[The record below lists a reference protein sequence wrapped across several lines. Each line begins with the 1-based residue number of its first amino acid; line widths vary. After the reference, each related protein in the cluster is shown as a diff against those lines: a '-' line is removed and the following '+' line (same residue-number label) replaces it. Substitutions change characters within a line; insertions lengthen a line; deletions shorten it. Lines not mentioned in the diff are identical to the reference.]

1 MEAKREPGNNPGHQD
16 PPSPPKSPQRVGE
29 VNRVVEQALRPLYE
43 VNQLC
48 IELLVKAA
56 WSERVDLPLVCQ
68 LRAGLRSM
76 SAEAQA
82 RAAQKAFLL
91 VDMEFTNSASWK
103 LLQNHSS
110 RAISPSRSDYFPR
123 SSAIQLTRATL
134 ILLRHSIQSNASEA
148 CLLGV
153 HPRVAELIG
162 ALSMSEIERV
172 AERRGRYVRPRWE
185 DRPAVWHELIQA
197 ACSPDIRRTREF
209 CLHGLQLLT
218 GDLLQIP

>member
-1 MEAKREPGNNPGHQD
+1 VEAKREPGNDPGHQD
-16 PPSPPKSPQRVGE
+16 PPSPPQPPQKVGK

-91 VDMEFTNSASWK
+91 VDMEFTNTASWK
-103 LLQNHSS
+103 LLHNHSS
-110 RAISPSRSDYFPR
+110 RAISPSRPGYFPR
-123 SSAIQLTRATL
+123 SSAIQLTRAAL
-134 ILLRHSIQSNASEA
+134 LLLRHSIHSNAVEA

-153 HPRVAELIG
+153 HPTVAEMIG
-162 ALSMSEIERV
+162 ALSMSEIERL
-172 AERRGRYVRPRWE
+172 AERRDRYVRPRWE

-197 ACSPDIRRTREF
+197 ACSPDIRRTREC
-209 CLHGLQLLT
+209 CLHGLQLLA

>member
-1 MEAKREPGNNPGHQD
+1 VEAKREPGNDPGHQN
-16 PPSPPKSPQRVGE
+16 PPSPSKPPQKVGE
-29 VNRVVEQALRPLYE
+29 ANRAVEQALRPLYE

-56 WSERVDLPLVCQ
+56 WSERLDLPLVCQ

-76 SAEAQA
+76 SADAQA

-103 LLQNHSS
+103 LLQNHLS
-110 RAISPSRSDYFPR
+110 RAISPVGYFPR
-123 SSAIQLTRATL
+123 SSAIQLARAAL
-134 ILLRHSIQSNASEA
+134 ILLRHNIQSNPSEA

-172 AERRGRYVRPRWE
+172 AERRGRYLRPRWE

-209 CLHGLQLLT
+209 CLHGLQLLA

>member
-1 MEAKREPGNNPGHQD
+1 VEAKREPGNDPAHQD
-16 PPSPPKSPQRVGE
+16 PPSPPKSPQRIGE

-56 WSERVDLPLVCQ
+56 WSERLDLPLVCQ

-91 VDMEFTNSASWK
+91 VDMEFTNSASWN
-103 LLQNHSS
+103 LLQNH
-110 RAISPSRSDYFPR
+110 PSRMISTPRPSYFPR
-123 SSAIQLTRATL
+123 SSAIQLARAAL
-134 ILLRHSIQSNASEA
+134 LLLRHSIHSNAVEA

-153 HPRVAELIG
+153 HPRVAGMIG
-162 ALSMSEIERV
+162 ALSMSEIERL

-209 CLHGLQLLT
+209 CLHGLQLLA